1 MAKKDLRDSF
11 ELIDDL
17 TGPDVTSPVR
27 WFAIGGTAI
36 GFVGGL
42 TWALLMDVPI
52 NRQGVFVGLDTL
64 GGLVLGVIV
73 GSLVERL
80 VGSRSA
86 GKRKNPGRRD
96 RRFPEAGSNS
106 NP

>member
-17 TGPDVTSPVR
+17 TGPNVGCSVR
-27 WFAIGGTAI
+27 WFAIGGSAI

-42 TWALLMDVPI
+42 TWAHLMDVPL

-73 GSLVERL
+73 GSLLERI
-80 VGSRSA
+80 GGATSA
-86 GKRKNPGRRD
+86 GERKNPRA
-96 RRFPEAGSNS
+96 P
-106 NP
+106 

>member
-17 TGPDVTSPVR
+17 TGPNVGSPVR
-27 WFAIGGTAI
+27 WFAIGGTVI

-52 NRQGVFVGLDTL
+52 NRQGIFVGLDTL
-64 GGLVLGVIV
+64 GGLVLGIIV
-73 GSLVERL
+73 GNLVERL
-80 VGSRSA
+80 VRPRPTE
-86 GKRKNPGRRD
+86 KRKNRRS
-96 RRFPEAGSNS
+96 P
-106 NP
+106 